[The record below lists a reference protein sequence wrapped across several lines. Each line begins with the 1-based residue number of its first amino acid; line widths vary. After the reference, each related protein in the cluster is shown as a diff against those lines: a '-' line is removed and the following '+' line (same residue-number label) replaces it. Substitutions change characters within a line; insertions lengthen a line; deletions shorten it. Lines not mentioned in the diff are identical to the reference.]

1 MALGGVKAH
10 VLDAWNRHASQPEPW
25 RRVEAD
31 PALLAQAVEVAAGR
45 AFDLEVCRAYREG
58 R

>member
-1 MALGGVKAH
+1 MET
-10 VLDAWNRHASQPEPW
+10 HAPTDRAGPLLAFR

-31 PALLAQAVEVAAGR
+31 PALPEEAVELAAGR